1 MRLDAVAND
10 LAVGED
16 RSDDVAVRL
25 EHPRDAEMLRHL
37 GFGSGSLVHGVHSWV
52 GGGTGHGQTAWP
64 RSGGAGRRGARQ
76 YNRLQM
82 LRFLTAG
89 ESHGPQLTVIV
100 EGVPAGLSLDA
111 ERDIDPDLRR
121 RQGGHGRGKR
131 QQIEHDAAR
140 IVSGVRGGKT
150 LGSPVT
156 LVIDNRDWQNWR
168 GPMQIEAA
176 GFKSKRVTRVRP
188 GHADLAG
195 VLKFGFNDARDV
207 LERASARETA
217 ARVAAGAVARAL
229 LAAVGVEIHSS
240 VVRIGSVDAPVP
252 DDEPSWDAVERS
264 PVRCADPDASER
276 MVAAIDKAR
285 DDGDTLGGTAYVL
298 ASHVPAGLGSYVQ
311 WDRRLDGLIAQAMC
325 SIPSVKGVEL
335 GAAVIASQSP
345 GSAVHD
351 EPRWD
356 AEEGFH
362 HLTNRQGGLA
372 GGVTDGEPV
381 WSLVHFKPISTLL
394 HPLRSVDI
402 GSGEEVNAHYERS
415 DICVVPAGAVV
426 AEAMLAWVLA
436 AAAMEKFGGDTVAE
450 VRRAAAAHR
459 RAVRRLR

>member
-1 MRLDAVAND
+1 
-10 LAVGED
+10 
-16 RSDDVAVRL
+16 
-25 EHPRDAEMLRHL
+25 
-37 GFGSGSLVHGVHSWV
+37 
-52 GGGTGHGQTAWP
+52 
-64 RSGGAGRRGARQ
+64 
-76 YNRLQM
+76 M

-111 ERDIDPDLRR
+111 VRDIDPDLRR

-131 QQIEHDAAR
+131 QQIEQDAAH

-150 LGSPVT
+150 LGSPVS
-156 LVIDNRDWQNWR
+156 LVIENRDWQNWK
-168 GPMQIEAA
+168 GPMQVEAK

-195 VLKFGFNDARDV
+195 VLKFGFTDARDV

-229 LAAVGVEIHSS
+229 LAAIGVEVHSC
-240 VVRIGSVDAPVP
+240 VVRIGDVAVP
-252 DDEPSWDAVERS
+252 LPDGDVWAAVERS
-264 PVRCADPDASER
+264 PVRCADARASAR

-285 DDGDTLGGTAYVL
+285 EDGDTLGGTAYVV
-298 ASHVPAGLGSYVQ
+298 ASNVPAGLGSYVH

-335 GAAVIASQSP
+335 GAAVLAAQSP

-356 AEEGFH
+356 AEHGFH
-362 HLTNRQGGLA
+362 HLSNRQGGLA
-372 GGVTDGEPV
+372 GGVSDGEPV
-381 WSLVHFKPISTLL
+381 WALVHFKPISTLL

-402 GSGEEVNAHYERS
+402 GTGEEINAHYERS

-436 AAAMEKFGGDTVAE
+436 AAAVEKFGGDTVAE
-450 VRRAAAAHR
+450 LRRAAAAHR
-459 RAVRRLR
+459 RSTLRLR

>member
-1 MRLDAVAND
+1 M
-10 LAVGED
+10 
-16 RSDDVAVRL
+16 
-25 EHPRDAEMLRHL
+25 
-37 GFGSGSLVHGVHSWV
+37 
-52 GGGTGHGQTAWP
+52 
-64 RSGGAGRRGARQ
+64 GARQ
-76 YNRLQM
+76 YNPLQM

-100 EGVPAGLSLDA
+100 EGMPAGVALDA
-111 ERDIDPDLRR
+111 PRDIDPDLRR

-131 QQIEHDAAR
+131 QQIEHDTAR

-156 LVIDNRDWQNWR
+156 LVIENADWENWQ
-168 GPMQIEAA
+168 GPMQVAA
-176 GFKSKRVTRVRP
+176 RGFKSKRVTRVRP

-195 VLKFGFNDARDV
+195 VLKYGFDDARDV

-217 ARVAAGAVARAL
+217 ARVAAGAVGRAL
-229 LAAVGVEIHSS
+229 LAAIGVDVHSC
-240 VVRIGSVDAPVP
+240 VIRIGDISVPVP
-252 DDEPSWDAVERS
+252 TEEPQWDTVERS
-264 PVRCADPDASER
+264 PVRCADEDASAR
-276 MVAAIDKAR
+276 MVAAIDAAR
-285 DDGDTLGGTAYVL
+285 ERGDTLGGTAYVV
-298 ASHVPAGLGSYVQ
+298 AANVPAGLGSYVH

-335 GAAVIASQSP
+335 GAAVLAARSP
-345 GSAVHD
+345 GSQVHD

-356 AEEGFH
+356 AGRGFH

-381 WSLVHFKPISTLL
+381 WALVHFKPISTLL

-402 GSGEEVNAHYERS
+402 GTGAEINAHYERS

-436 AAAMEKFGGDTVAE
+436 AAAMDKFGGDSLGE
-450 VRRAAAAHR
+450 LRRAVSAHR
-459 RAVRRLR
+459 RAVSRLR

>member
-1 MRLDAVAND
+1 
-10 LAVGED
+10 
-16 RSDDVAVRL
+16 
-25 EHPRDAEMLRHL
+25 
-37 GFGSGSLVHGVHSWV
+37 
-52 GGGTGHGQTAWP
+52 
-64 RSGGAGRRGARQ
+64 
-76 YNRLQM
+76 M

-111 ERDIDPDLRR
+111 GRDIDPDLRR

-131 QQIEHDAAR
+131 QQIEQDSAR

-156 LVIDNRDWQNWR
+156 LVIDNRDWENWR
-168 GPMQIEAA
+168 GPMQVEAA

-195 VLKFGFNDARDV
+195 VLKFGFSDARNV

-229 LAAVGVEIHSS
+229 LGAVGIPIHSS
-240 VVRIGSVDAPVP
+240 VVRIGDVEAPVP
-252 DDEPSWDAVERS
+252 DGEATWDAVERS
-264 PVRCADPDASER
+264 PVRCADPDASTR

-285 DDGDTLGGTAYVL
+285 GDGDTLGGTAYVVG
-298 ASHVPAGLGSYVQ
+298 SNVPAGLGSYVQ

-335 GAAVIASQSP
+335 GAAVIAARSP

-356 AEEGFH
+356 AEHGFH

-372 GGVTDGEPV
+372 GGMSDGEPV
-381 WSLVHFKPISTLL
+381 WALVHFKPISTLL

-402 GSGEEVNAHYERS
+402 GSGQEINAHYERS

-436 AAAMEKFGGDTVAE
+436 AAAVEKFGGDTVAE
-450 VRRAAAAHR
+450 VRRSAASHR

>member
-1 MRLDAVAND
+1 
-10 LAVGED
+10 
-16 RSDDVAVRL
+16 
-25 EHPRDAEMLRHL
+25 
-37 GFGSGSLVHGVHSWV
+37 
-52 GGGTGHGQTAWP
+52 
-64 RSGGAGRRGARQ
+64 
-76 YNRLQM
+76 M

-100 EGVPAGLSLDA
+100 EGVPAGISLDA
-111 ERDIDPDLRR
+111 RRDIDPDLRR

-150 LGSPVT
+150 LGSPIT
-156 LVIDNRDWQNWR
+156 LVIENRDSENWR
-168 GPMQIEAA
+168 GPMQVEAR
-176 GFKSKRVTRVRP
+176 GFKSKHVTRVRP

-195 VLKFGFNDARDV
+195 VLKYGFGDARDV

-217 ARVAAGAVARAL
+217 ARVAAGAVGRTL
-229 LAAVGVEIHSS
+229 LAAIGVEVHSC
-240 VVRIGSVDAPVP
+240 VVRIGDVHVDAPDADVR
-252 DDEPSWDAVERS
+252 WDAVERS
-264 PVRCADPDASER
+264 PVRCLDEAASTR
-276 MVAAIDKAR
+276 MVAAIDAAR
-285 DDGDTLGGTAYVL
+285 ERGHPLGGPAYVG
-298 ASHVPAGLGSYVQ
+298 ASNVPAGLGSYGH

-335 GAAVIASQSP
+335 GAAALAARSP
-345 GSAVHD
+345 GSEVHD

-356 AEEGFH
+356 ANRGFH

-372 GGVTDGEPV
+372 GGVSDGEPV
-381 WSLVHFKPISTLL
+381 WALVHFKPISTLL

-402 GSGEEVNAHYERS
+402 HTGAEINAHYERS

-436 AAAMEKFGGDTVAE
+436 AAAIEKFGGDTAGE
-450 VRRAAAAHR
+450 LRRAAAAHR
-459 RAVRRLR
+459 RAITRLR

>member
-1 MRLDAVAND
+1 
-10 LAVGED
+10 
-16 RSDDVAVRL
+16 
-25 EHPRDAEMLRHL
+25 
-37 GFGSGSLVHGVHSWV
+37 
-52 GGGTGHGQTAWP
+52 
-64 RSGGAGRRGARQ
+64 
-76 YNRLQM
+76 M

-100 EGVPAGLSLDA
+100 EGMPAGVSLDA
-111 ERDIDPDLRR
+111 RRDIDPDLHR

-131 QQIEHDAAR
+131 QQIEHDTAR

-156 LVIDNRDWQNWR
+156 LVIENADWENWK
-168 GPMQIEAA
+168 GPMQVEAR

-195 VLKFGFNDARDV
+195 VLKYGFDDARDV

-217 ARVAAGAVARAL
+217 ARVAAGAVGRTL
-229 LAAVGVEIHSS
+229 LAAIGVDIHSC
-240 VVRIGSVDAPVP
+240 VVRIGDISVPVP
-252 DDEPSWDAVERS
+252 TDEGAWDAVERS
-264 PVRCADPDASER
+264 PVRCADEDASAR
-276 MVAAIDKAR
+276 MVAAIDAAR
-285 DDGDTLGGTAYVL
+285 ERGDTLGGTAYVV
-298 ASHVPAGLGSYVQ
+298 AAHVPAGLGSYVH

-335 GAAVIASQSP
+335 GAAVLAAQSP
-345 GSAVHD
+345 GSEVHD

-356 AEEGFH
+356 AEQGFH

-381 WSLVHFKPISTLL
+381 WALVHFKPISTLL
-394 HPLRSVDI
+394 NPLRSVDI
-402 GSGEEVNAHYERS
+402 GTGKEINAHYERS

-436 AAAMEKFGGDTVAE
+436 AAAMEKFGGDSLGE
-450 VRRAAAAHR
+450 LRRAVAAHR
-459 RAVRRLR
+459 RTVNRLR

>member
-1 MRLDAVAND
+1 MA
-10 LAVGED
+10 
-16 RSDDVAVRL
+16 
-25 EHPRDAEMLRHL
+25 
-37 GFGSGSLVHGVHSWV
+37 
-52 GGGTGHGQTAWP
+52 T
-64 RSGGAGRRGARQ
+64 RQ
-76 YNRLQM
+76 YNPLQM
-82 LRFLTAG
+82 LRFLTSG

-100 EGVPAGLSLDA
+100 EGMPAGVSLDA
-111 ERDIDPDLRR
+111 HRDIDPDLHR

-131 QQIEHDAAR
+131 QQIEHDTAR

-156 LVIDNRDWQNWR
+156 LVIENADWENWK
-168 GPMQIEAA
+168 GPMQVEAR

-195 VLKFGFNDARDV
+195 ILKYGFDDARDV

-217 ARVAAGAVARAL
+217 ARVAAGAVGRTL
-229 LAAVGVEIHSS
+229 LTAIDVDVHSC
-240 VVRIGSVDAPVP
+240 VVRIGDISVPVP
-252 DDEPSWDAVERS
+252 TDDVAWDAVERS
-264 PVRCADPDASER
+264 PVRCADDDASAR
-276 MVAAIDKAR
+276 MVAAIDAAR
-285 DDGDTLGGTAYVL
+285 EQGDTLGGTAYVV
-298 ASHVPAGLGSYVQ
+298 ATRVPAGLGSYVH
-311 WDRRLDGLIAQAMC
+311 WDRRLDGVIAQAMC

-335 GAAVIASQSP
+335 GAAVLAAQSP
-345 GSAVHD
+345 GSEVHD

-356 AEEGFH
+356 AELGFH

-381 WSLVHFKPISTLL
+381 WALVHFKPISTLL

-402 GSGEEVNAHYERS
+402 ATGKEINAHYERS

-436 AAAMEKFGGDTVAE
+436 AAAMEKFGGDSLGE
-450 VRRAAAAHR
+450 LRRAVAAHR
-459 RAVRRLR
+459 RAVNRLR

>member
-1 MRLDAVAND
+1 
-10 LAVGED
+10 
-16 RSDDVAVRL
+16 
-25 EHPRDAEMLRHL
+25 
-37 GFGSGSLVHGVHSWV
+37 
-52 GGGTGHGQTAWP
+52 
-64 RSGGAGRRGARQ
+64 
-76 YNRLQM
+76 M

-111 ERDIDPDLRR
+111 VRDIDPDLRR

-131 QQIEHDAAR
+131 QQIEQDSAH

-150 LGSPVT
+150 LGSPVS
-156 LVIDNRDWQNWR
+156 LVIENRDWQNWK
-168 GPMQIEAA
+168 GPMQVEAK

-195 VLKFGFNDARDV
+195 VLKFGFTDARDV

-229 LAAVGVEIHSS
+229 LAAIGVEVHSC
-240 VVRIGSVDAPVP
+240 VVRIGDVAVP
-252 DDEPSWDAVERS
+252 LPDGDVWAAVERS
-264 PVRCADPDASER
+264 PVRCADARASAR

-285 DDGDTLGGTAYVL
+285 EDGDTLGGTAYVV
-298 ASHVPAGLGSYVQ
+298 ASNVPAGVGSYVH

-335 GAAVIASQSP
+335 GAAVLAAQSP

-356 AEEGFH
+356 AEHGFH
-362 HLTNRQGGLA
+362 HLSNRQGGLA
-372 GGVTDGEPV
+372 GGVSDGEPV
-381 WSLVHFKPISTLL
+381 WALVHFKPISTLL

-402 GSGEEVNAHYERS
+402 GTGEEINAHYERS

-436 AAAMEKFGGDTVAE
+436 AAAVEKFGGDTVAE
-450 VRRAAAAHR
+450 LRRAAAAHR
-459 RAVRRLR
+459 RSTLRLR

>member
-1 MRLDAVAND
+1 
-10 LAVGED
+10 
-16 RSDDVAVRL
+16 
-25 EHPRDAEMLRHL
+25 
-37 GFGSGSLVHGVHSWV
+37 
-52 GGGTGHGQTAWP
+52 
-64 RSGGAGRRGARQ
+64 
-76 YNRLQM
+76 M

-156 LVIDNRDWQNWR
+156 LVIENRDWENWR
-168 GPMQIEAA
+168 GPMQVEAA

-195 VLKFGFNDARDV
+195 VLKFGFSDARDV

-217 ARVAAGAVARAL
+217 ARVAAGAVGRAL
-229 LAAVGVEIHSS
+229 LGALGVEIHSS
-240 VVRIGSVDAPVP
+240 VVRIGNVDAPVP
-252 DDEPSWDAVERS
+252 NGEAPWDAVERS
-264 PVRCADPDASER
+264 PVRCADPDAAAR

-285 DDGDTLGGTAYVL
+285 DDGDTLGGTAYVV
-298 ASHVPAGLGSYVQ
+298 AANVPAGLGSYVQ

-335 GAAVIASQSP
+335 GAALIASQSP

-372 GGVTDGEPV
+372 GGMSDGEPV
-381 WSLVHFKPISTLL
+381 WALVHFKPISTLL

-402 GSGEEVNAHYERS
+402 GSGKEINAHYERS

-436 AAAMEKFGGDTVAE
+436 AAAVEKFGGDTVAE

>member
-1 MRLDAVAND
+1 
-10 LAVGED
+10 
-16 RSDDVAVRL
+16 
-25 EHPRDAEMLRHL
+25 
-37 GFGSGSLVHGVHSWV
+37 
-52 GGGTGHGQTAWP
+52 
-64 RSGGAGRRGARQ
+64 
-76 YNRLQM
+76 M

-100 EGVPAGLSLDA
+100 EGVPAGLSINA
-111 ERDIDPDLRR
+111 ARDIDPHLRR

-131 QQIEHDAAR
+131 QQIEQDAAH
-140 IVSGVRGGKT
+140 IVGGVRGGKT

-156 LVIDNRDWQNWR
+156 LVIENRDWLNWQ
-168 GPMQIEAA
+168 GPMQVEAP
-176 GFKSKRVTRVRP
+176 GFKSKPVTRVRP

-195 VLKFGFNDARDV
+195 VLKYGFSDARDV

-217 ARVAAGAVARAL
+217 ARVAVGAVARAL
-229 LAAVGVEIHSS
+229 VGAIGIDVHSC
-240 VVRIGSVDAPVP
+240 VVRIGDVDVPVPEAPVA
-252 DDEPSWDAVERS
+252 WDVVEES
-264 PVRCADPDASER
+264 PVRCADAGGSRR
-276 MVAAIDKAR
+276 MVAAIDAAR
-285 DDGDTLGGTAYVL
+285 EDGDTLGGTAYVV
-298 ASHVPAGLGSYVQ
+298 AAGVPAGLGSYVQ

-335 GAAVIASQSP
+335 GAAVHAAQSP

-356 AEEGFH
+356 EAGGFH

-372 GGVTDGEPV
+372 GGVSDGEPV
-381 WSLVHFKPISTLL
+381 WALVHFKPISTLL

-402 GSGEEVNAHYERS
+402 GTGQEVNAHYERS

-426 AEAMLAWVLA
+426 AEAMLAWVIA
-436 AAAMEKFGGDTVAE
+436 AAAVEKFGGDSVADF
-450 VRRAAAAHR
+450 RRAASAHR